1 MADGPNRFHDG
12 PMQHHKHVART
23 AAALAAAMGIGRFA
37 YTPILPLMAAQ
48 AGISPHTGASLATAN
63 YVGYLTGALAGFGW
77 PRLAHSVFAY
87 RASLVLL
94 TASMAAM
101 PLASN
106 TLEWTAL
113 RMLAGLASAL
123 VFVIAV
129 NIVLDHLHGRP
140 AHLAGWSFGGI
151 GAGIALSAVLVLVS
165 EQWRLAWWTSAIAAA
180 VLTALA
186 WTMKSAPAPA
196 ADPTTTRE
204 RLPHRAFGL
213 LAASYTLEGVGY
225 IIAGTFLVAAV
236 AQGAPHWLGGATWL
250 AVGLATIPSAALW
263 AALSSRWS
271 HAGLLVMALGAQA
284 AGIAAAGVFGGI
296 VAAMVGAVLFG
307 GTFIGISTLSLA
319 AARLLRYPRA
329 VALLTA
335 GYSVGQILGPVAVS
349 PLLRDGFRPALV
361 VGALV
366 VSFAAV
372 AAGLMRIV
380 GRQPHRQIPQPRIPD
395 AAGELVDEC
404 PEHRVVVVAPPHQ

>member
-1 MADGPNRFHDG
+1 MDDGFHRFHDDA
-12 PMQHHKHVART
+12 MQHRKHITRT
-23 AAALAAAMGIGRFA
+23 AAALAAAMGIGRFV

-48 AGISPHTGASLATAN
+48 AGVSPHTAATLATAN

-77 PRLAHSVFAY
+77 PRMAHSVAAC

-94 TASMAAM
+94 VASMAAM
-101 PLASN
+101 PLAST
-106 TLEWTAL
+106 TLEWAAL
-113 RMLAGLASAL
+113 RMLAGVASAV

-140 AHLAGWSFGGI
+140 AHLTGWSFGGI

-165 EQWRLAWWTSAIAAA
+165 EQWRLAWWTSATAAA

-186 WTMKSAPAPA
+186 WTMKSAPATA
-196 ADPTTTRE
+196 ADPTTDRE

-213 LAASYTLEGVGY
+213 LAASYTLEGIGY

-236 AQGAPHWLGGATWL
+236 TQGAPRWLGGATWL

-263 AALSSRWS
+263 AALSARWS
-271 HAGLLVMALGAQA
+271 HPGLLMMALGAQA
-284 AGIAAAGVFGGI
+284 AGIAAAGVFGGM

-349 PLLRDGFRPALV
+349 PLLRDGFRAALL

-366 VSFAAV
+366 VLLAAV
-372 AAGLMRIV
+372 AAGVMRII
-380 GRQPHRQIPQPRIPD
+380 GGQPYRRISQ
-395 AAGELVDEC
+395 AEITNTTGEFVDEC
-404 PEHRVVVVAPPHQ
+404 PKDRVVVVTPPHQ